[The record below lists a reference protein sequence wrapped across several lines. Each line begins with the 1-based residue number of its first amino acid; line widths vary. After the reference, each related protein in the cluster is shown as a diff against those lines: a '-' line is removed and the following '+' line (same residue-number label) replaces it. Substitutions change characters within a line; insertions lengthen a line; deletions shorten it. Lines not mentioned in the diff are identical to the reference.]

1 MTSRNIVIVD
11 GYSTA
16 RELVREI
23 NLHGGVCFHV
33 RSVEKP
39 PARLAA
45 AFDASPYKED
55 LGYCGSIEEAAEK
68 LKPYNIQAVV
78 AGSEPGVEYA
88 EALAHHMGFPTN
100 DPALAKAR
108 RNKYD
113 MAKAVERAGLA
124 GARQEKV
131 SSGDEAVAW
140 AASQGTWPI
149 VVKPVESAGSDGVV
163 VCNSLDEVK
172 KAADSALNQNNLL
185 GIDNSAVLVQ
195 TYIDGDQYFVNT
207 ISIAGAHTV
216 TDAWRMTLRPIP
228 GFSNAME
235 EWFLLDPEEAD
246 AKSLIAYTKQVL
258 DAIGVINGPAVSEVR
273 LSSNGPALIETGAR
287 LNGPTMER
295 DPYISAGLQG
305 TQATALAQQLVAP
318 DMFAANWLS
327 KGGYSRAKQFATSF
341 FIFKGKGVVQSTD
354 GLETLKE
361 LKSYHS
367 NYRPL
372 KAGDDVTLTT
382 DTVGRGGVVYWLA
395 DDPAQLQE
403 DVETFRALDDKGSL
417 YEVAYS

>member
-1 MTSRNIVIVD
+1 M
-11 GYSTA
+11 
-16 RELVREI
+16 
-23 NLHGGVCFHV
+23 
-33 RSVEKP
+33 
-39 PARLAA
+39 
-45 AFDASPYKED
+45 
-55 LGYCGSIEEAAEK
+55 
-68 LKPYNIQAVV
+68 
-78 AGSEPGVEYA
+78 
-88 EALAHHMGFPTN
+88 
-100 DPALAKAR
+100 
-108 RNKYD
+108 
-113 MAKAVERAGLA
+113 
-124 GARQEKV
+124 
-131 SSGDEAVAW
+131 
-140 AASQGTWPI
+140 
-149 VVKPVESAGSDGVV
+149 
-163 VCNSLDEVK
+163 
-172 KAADSALNQNNLL
+172 
-185 GIDNSAVLVQ
+185 Q

-207 ISIAGAHTV
+207 ISIAGEHTV
-216 TDAWRMTLRPIP
+216 TDAWRMTLLPIP

-318 DMFAANWLS
+318 DMFAANWAS
-327 KGGYSRAKQFATSF
+327 RGGYSRAKQFAKSF

-361 LKSYHS
+361 LKSFHS

-372 KAGDDVTLTT
+372 KAGDDVSLTT

>member
-23 NLHGGVCFHV
+23 NMHGGICFHV

-45 AFDASPYKED
+45 AFDPSPYKAD
-55 LGYCGSIEEAAEK
+55 LGFCGTIEEAADK
-68 LKPYNIQAVV
+68 LVAFDVHAVV

-88 EALAHHMGFPTN
+88 EALAHRMGFPTN
-100 DPALAKAR
+100 DPSLAKAR

-131 SSGDEAVAW
+131 TSGDQAVTWAEA
-140 AASQGTWPI
+140 QGTWPI

-163 VCNSLDEVK
+163 VCKTLEEVK
-172 KAADSALNQNNLL
+172 KAAESSLNQNNLL

-207 ISIAGAHTV
+207 ISVAGEHTV

-228 GFSNAME
+228 GYSNAME
-235 EWFLLDPEEAD
+235 DWFLLNPTESD
-246 AKSLIAYTKQVL
+246 AQALIAYTKHVL

-295 DPYISAGLQG
+295 EPYIAAGLRG

-318 DMFAANWLS
+318 DMFEANWVS
-327 KGGYSRAKQFATSF
+327 RGGYTYERPFAKSF
-341 FIFKGKGVVQSTD
+341 FIFKGKGEVRSTD
-354 GLETLKE
+354 GLETLKQ
-361 LKSYHS
+361 LDSYHS

-372 KAGDDVTLTT
+372 KTGDVVALTT

-395 DDPAQLQE
+395 EKHTQLHD
-403 DVETFRALDDKGSL
+403 DVETFRSLDDKGEL
-417 YEVAYS
+417 YSIAYS

>member
-23 NLHGGVCFHV
+23 NLHGGVCFHI
-33 RSVEKP
+33 RSVDRP

-45 AFDASPYKED
+45 AFDASPYQED
-55 LGYCGSIEEAAEK
+55 LGFCGSIEEAAEK
-68 LKPYNIQAVV
+68 LAIYDIHAVI

-88 EALAHHMGFPTN
+88 EALAHRMGFPTN

-113 MAKAVERAGLA
+113 MAKAVETAGLA

-131 SSGDEAVAW
+131 VSGEEAAAW
-140 AASQGTWPI
+140 ATSQGTWPI

-163 VCNSLDEVK
+163 VCKSVEEVQ
-172 KAADSALNQNNLL
+172 KAAENALNQNNLL

-207 ISIAGAHTV
+207 ISVAGEHTV
-216 TDAWRMTLRPIP
+216 TDAWRMTLRPVP

-235 EWFLLDPEEAD
+235 DWFLLDPAD
-246 AKSLIAYTKQVL
+246 ENVKALVGYTKQVL

-273 LSSNGPALIETGAR
+273 FSSRGPALIETGAR

-295 DPYISAGLQG
+295 DPYLAAQLCG

-318 DMFAANWLS
+318 EMFHANWVA
-327 KGGYSRAKQFATSF
+327 KGGYSKERQFAKSF
-341 FIFKGKGVVQSTD
+341 FIFKGKGIVKSAH
-354 GLETLKE
+354 GLESLKH
-361 LKSYHS
+361 LASFHS

-372 KAGDDVTLTT
+372 KPGDEVALTT

-395 DDPAQLQE
+395 DNEVQLQE
-403 DVETFRALDDKGSL
+403 DVERFRALDDKGEL
-417 YEVAYS
+417 YTIAYS